1 MPKNLP
7 IQAVGIIS
15 KSSIAENAKTTQK
28 IINLIKK
35 HKKDILLDQYT
46 SALVKKSKK
55 YIHKQIMQKAD
66 LVVTLGGDGT
76 ILKAARAAINKET
89 LLLSIN
95 LGKKG
100 FLTEVPKKEINK
112 VFDHVFRNKF
122 SVDPRTLLRV
132 TIYRKNKKI
141 KTFLALNEAVINQ
154 GSFSR
159 LISLRTEIN
168 QRKVTD
174 FVADGLIIAT
184 PTGSTAH
191 SLSAGGPIVHPKV
204 DAFIL
209 TPVCPHSLGNR
220 SIVIPNDRQIKI
232 VLETFRREGTRSEV
246 GLTLDGQVVF
256 PLKYGDEIKI
266 RKSSRS
272 VNMIRMS
279 AFGYFK
285 TLRTRINWGR

>member
-1 MPKNLP
+1 MLKQN
-7 IQAVGIIS
+7 IQTIGIIS
-15 KSSIAENAKTTQK
+15 KSSIAENAKTVQK
-28 IINLIKK
+28 VINLIKK
-35 HKKDILLDQYT
+35 HKKDLLLDHYT
-46 SALVKKSKK
+46 AALEQKSKE
-55 YIHKQIMQKAD
+55 HTNKQIMKKAD

-76 ILKAARAAINKET
+76 ILKAARAAVNKKT
-89 LLLSIN
+89 LLFSIN

-100 FLTEVPKKEINK
+100 FLTEISKKEINK
-112 VFDHVFRNKF
+112 AFDRIFRNKF
-122 SVDPRTLLRV
+122 FIDSRTLLRV
-132 TIYRKNKKI
+132 TVYRENKKI
-141 KTFLALNEAVINQ
+141 KTFLTLNEAVINQ
-154 GSFSR
+154 GSFAR

-168 QRKVTD
+168 QRRVTD
-174 FVADGLIIAT
+174 FAADGLIIST

-191 SLSAGGPIVHPKV
+191 SLSAGGPIVHPKLE
-204 DAFIL
+204 ALLL
-209 TPVCPHSLGNR
+209 TPVCPHALGNR

-232 VLETFRREGTRSEV
+232 ILETLRREGTRLEV

-272 VNMIRMS
+272 INMVRMS